1 MEYSA
6 AKEPGGD
13 QKQSWERVNIGLD
26 PTRLQLNDHVDIA
39 IHLDSCLWP
48 FDKYYSTILLLSAL
62 FLTPDRYIWF
72 FNFINSSGKYYAKT
86 ITMFTWQSQT
96 SDSLLAIKQLTE
108 TRQCS
113 FNIWGEWTLYVLTRI
128 GVKTICVFVHICILP
143 AGRRAPPVPPRG
155 SAGSSGS
162 MRQARQASRRR
173 SYLTRSRRRWTSAG
187 SWSDTPSPHCGLREE
202 EEEEES

>member
-1 MEYSA
+1 MIMSTL
-6 AKEPGGD
+6 PFI
-13 QKQSWERVNIGLD
+13 WTRVSDHLTNINPLF
-26 PTRLQLNDHVDIA
+26 T
-39 IHLDSCLWP
+39 
-48 FDKYYSTILLLSAL
+48 LLSAP
-62 FLTPDRYIWF
+62 FLTPDRNIWF

-162 MRQARQASRRR
+162 MRPARQASRRR

-202 EEEEES
+202 EEEEER